1 MRLACIRLVTATGI
15 VTSTNGEGDSVCQN
29 YGRHTIDNVMP
40 VAAPRDFDLSF
51 EDWNI
56 HHLHHCLAS
65 SRTIWWALWTITW
78 NSPI

>member
-15 VTSTNGEGDSVCQN
+15 VTSTNGEGDSV
-29 YGRHTIDNVMP
+29 YNVMP
-40 VAAPRDFDLSF
+40 VAAPRDFDLSL